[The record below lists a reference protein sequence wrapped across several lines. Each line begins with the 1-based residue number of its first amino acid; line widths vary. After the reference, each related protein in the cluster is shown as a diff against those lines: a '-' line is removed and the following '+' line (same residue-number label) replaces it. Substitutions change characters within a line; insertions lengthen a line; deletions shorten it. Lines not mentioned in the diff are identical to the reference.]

1 MELEASFPSDGEAF
15 QLVGEG
21 EGLLDGVAE
30 FARALDV
37 RAPLRDMTGMIR
49 RVRSSRRATPESY
62 ALSPRIDSGRR
73 RGRPG
78 RPATRGM
85 PSTRARVCAMSL
97 TSAAVVMTWSGVL
110 PSQIRWCVLPV
121 FCRWTGD
128 GPVASPLFGIDV
140 GAVHARAGPVQFAGR
155 VQLREQDAMQLIE
168 DACLLPAVQVLPAG
182 LSRAEPQLQGQELPS
197 DALVQAIRNALQTQP
212 VRHRLRPRRPLGPR
226 RSATARSAPTS
237 RRSRSTAAS
246 SHPPERSHRHNS
258 HARPG
263 PFNKIVL

>member
-1 MELEASFPSDGEAF
+1 
-15 QLVGEG
+15 
-21 EGLLDGVAE
+21 
-30 FARALDV
+30 
-37 RAPLRDMTGMIR
+37 MIR
-49 RVRSSRRATPESY
+49 RVRSSRRTTRESY
-62 ALSPRIDSGRR
+62 ALSPRMDSGRG

-78 RPATRGM
+78 RPTTGGM

-121 FCRWTGD
+121 FCRWTDD
-128 GPVASPLFGIDV
+128 GPVASPLFGADV

-155 VQLREQDAMQLIE
+155 VQLRDQDAVQPVE
-168 DACLLPAVQVLPAG
+168 EACLLPAVQALPAG

-197 DALVQAIRNALQTQP
+197 DILVQAIRNALQTQP

-237 RRSRSTAAS
+237 RTCWNVGQDQHAIAA
-246 SHPPERSHRHNS
+246 
-258 HARPG
+258 
-263 PFNKIVL
+263 